1 MNKTI
6 KFTSCQTCLTSRSEK
21 EECLTRDRTV
31 SLTEAAAQKEKDVS
45 TESVFSALTLP
56 CAFYRSFLKAHSVQ
70 AVSLDIFR
78 NWSWS

>member
-1 MNKTI
+1 M
-6 KFTSCQTCLTSRSEK
+6 
-21 EECLTRDRTV
+21 